1 MQISLITQFIH
12 LFIQLSQL
20 NQLNQLNQPINQY
33 PLYKSLK
40 LYTAIVLA
48 MVFWSFSFIWTRVAI
63 QSFQPM
69 TLITLRLVIA
79 AILLFIVAR
88 STGNLQKLR
97 RKDFKWFIL
106 LAFFEPFL
114 YYVGETYGLTV
125 VESTLAAVIV
135 STIPLFAPLLAF
147 VVLRERIGWFNILGI
162 VVSLVGVF
170 FVIYEPK
177 GGFNAN
183 PWGVALMFL
192 AVFAAICY
200 ATVLRKIPAYYTNMN
215 VIFYQSLL
223 GLIFF
228 IPTFLLTDFSTIQS
242 IQITRESLIALF
254 MLSVFASVIAFVLFA
269 GAVRQVG
276 VTRTNVFVNLI
287 PVFTAILSWF
297 ILDEILTLS
306 KWIGISIVVIGL
318 FVSQMGKLKFTKGAG
333 EII

>member
-1 MQISLITQFIH
+1 M
-12 LFIQLSQL
+12 
-20 NQLNQLNQPINQY
+20 
-33 PLYKSLK
+33 
-40 LYTAIVLA
+40 
-48 MVFWSFSFIWTRVAI
+48 AI

-69 TLITLRLVIA
+69 TLITLRLIIA
-79 AILLFIVAR
+79 SVLLFIVSK
-88 STGNLQKLR
+88 STGKLQKLR

-114 YYVGETYGLTV
+114 YYVGETYGLTT

-135 STIPLFAPLLAF
+135 STIPLFAPVLAF
-147 VVLRERIGWFNILGI
+147 VVLRERIGWPSILGI
-162 VVSLVGVF
+162 IVSLLGVF
-170 FVIYEPK
+170 FVIYEPN

-183 PWGVALMFL
+183 PWGVALLFL

-200 ATVLRKIPAYYTNMN
+200 ATVLRKIPDYYTNMN
-215 VIFYQSLL
+215 VIFYQSML

-228 IPTFLLTDFSTIQS
+228 IPTFLLTDIQTIRT
-242 IQITRESLIALF
+242 IHVTRESLIALV

-269 GAVRQVG
+269 GAVRKVG

-306 KWIGISIVVIGL
+306 KWIGILVVVIGL
-318 FVSQMGKLKFTKGAG
+318 FVSQVGKIRFNKAV
-333 EII
+333 EDVI